1 MENYVF
7 KILLIIFLFVFNVSS
22 CRVAKNN
29 FYEDDTLNA
38 KVRKIDIIKQEIR
51 VITPDVIKSPKII
64 KQSQKDKQKIEEEEK
79 KALEIKKIEQTIEKR
94 EQLKSDLQ
102 NILQKLDSI

>member
-7 KILLIIFLFVFNVSS
+7 KILLTVFIFVFNVSS
-22 CRVAKNN
+22 CRVAKDN

-38 KVRKIDIIKQEIR
+38 KINKMVDIKESKD
-51 VITPDVIKSPKII
+51 ITTDVIKSPKII
-64 KQSQKDKQKIEEEEK
+64 KQPKINKQKIEEEEK

>member
-7 KILLIIFLFVFNVSS
+7 KILLTVFIFVFNVSS
-22 CRVAKNN
+22 CRVAKDN
-29 FYEDDTLNA
+29 FYEDDTLNT
-38 KVRKIDIIKQEIR
+38 KVNKIVEIKDLKDI
-51 VITPDVIKSPKII
+51 TTDVIKYPKII
-64 KQSQKDKQKIEEEEK
+64 KQPKINKQKIEEEEK

>member
-7 KILLIIFLFVFNVSS
+7 KILLTVFIFVFNVSS
-22 CRVAKNN
+22 CRVVKDN

-38 KVRKIDIIKQEIR
+38 KINKMVDIKESKD
-51 VITPDVIKSPKII
+51 ITTDVIKSPKII
-64 KQSQKDKQKIEEEEK
+64 KQPKINKQKIEEEEK

>member
-1 MENYVF
+1 MTVF
-7 KILLIIFLFVFNVSS
+7 IFVFNVSS
-22 CRVAKNN
+22 CRVVKDN
-29 FYEDDTLNA
+29 FYEDGTLNT
-38 KVRKIDIIKQEIR
+38 KINKIVEIKESKDI
-51 VITPDVIKSPKII
+51 TTDVIKSPKII
-64 KQSQKDKQKIEEEEK
+64 KQPKINKQKIEEEEK

>member
-7 KILLIIFLFVFNVSS
+7 KILLTVFIFVFNVSS
-22 CRVAKNN
+22 CRAPKSG
-29 FYEDDTLNA
+29 FYEDGTLNT
-38 KVRKIDIIKQEIR
+38 KINKMVEIQESKN
-51 VITPDVIKSPKII
+51 ITTDVIKSPKII
-64 KQSQKDKQKIEEEEK
+64 KQQPKINKQKIEEEEK

>member
-7 KILLIIFLFVFNVSS
+7 KILLTVFIFVFNVSS

-29 FYEDDTLNA
+29 FYEDGTLNA
-38 KVRKIDIIKQEIR
+38 KINKMVDIKESKD
-51 VITPDVIKSPKII
+51 ITTDVIKSPKII
-64 KQSQKDKQKIEEEEK
+64 KQPKINKQKIEEEEK

>member
-7 KILLIIFLFVFNVSS
+7 KILLTVFIFVFNVSS

-29 FYEDDTLNA
+29 FYEDGTLNT
-38 KVRKIDIIKQEIR
+38 KVNKIVEIKESKDI
-51 VITPDVIKSPKII
+51 TTDVIKSPKII
-64 KQSQKDKQKIEEEEK
+64 KQPKINKQKIEEEEK

>member
-7 KILLIIFLFVFNVSS
+7 KILLTIFIFVFNVSS
-22 CRVAKNN
+22 CRVAKDN
-29 FYEDDTLNA
+29 FYEDGTLNT
-38 KVRKIDIIKQEIR
+38 KINKIVEIKESKDI
-51 VITPDVIKSPKII
+51 TTDVIKSPKII
-64 KQSQKDKQKIEEEEK
+64 KQPKINKQKIEEEEK

>member
-7 KILLIIFLFVFNVSS
+7 KILLTVFIFVFNVSS
-22 CRVAKNN
+22 CRVAKDN
-29 FYEDDTLNA
+29 FYEDGTLNT
-38 KVRKIDIIKQEIR
+38 KVNKIVEIKDLKDI
-51 VITPDVIKSPKII
+51 TTDVIKSPKII
-64 KQSQKDKQKIEEEEK
+64 KQPKINKQKIEEEEK

>member
-7 KILLIIFLFVFNVSS
+7 KILLTVFIFVFNVSS
-22 CRVAKNN
+22 CRVAKDN
-29 FYEDDTLNA
+29 FCEDGTLNT
-38 KVRKIDIIKQEIR
+38 KVNKIVEIKDLKDI
-51 VITPDVIKSPKII
+51 TTDVIKSPKII
-64 KQSQKDKQKIEEEEK
+64 KQPKINKQKIEEEEK

>member
-7 KILLIIFLFVFNVSS
+7 KILLTVFIFVFNVSS
-22 CRVAKNN
+22 CRVAKDN
-29 FYEDDTLNA
+29 FYEDDTLKT
-38 KVRKIDIIKQEIR
+38 KVNKMVDIKESKD
-51 VITPDVIKSPKII
+51 ITTDVIKSPKII
-64 KQSQKDKQKIEEEEK
+64 KQPKINKQKIEEEEK

>member
-7 KILLIIFLFVFNVSS
+7 KILLTVFIFVFNVSS

-29 FYEDDTLNA
+29 FYEDGTLNI
-38 KVRKIDIIKQEIR
+38 KVNKIVEIKDLKDI
-51 VITPDVIKSPKII
+51 TTDVIKSPKII
-64 KQSQKDKQKIEEEEK
+64 KQPKINKQKIEEEEK

>member
-7 KILLIIFLFVFNVSS
+7 KILLTVFIFVFNVSS
-22 CRVAKNN
+22 CRVAKDN
-29 FYEDDTLNA
+29 FYEDGTLNT
-38 KVRKIDIIKQEIR
+38 KVNKIVEIKDLKDI
-51 VITPDVIKSPKII
+51 TTDVIKSPKII
-64 KQSQKDKQKIEEEEK
+64 KQSKINKQKIEEEEK

>member
-7 KILLIIFLFVFNVSS
+7 KILLTVFIFVFNVSS
-22 CRVAKNN
+22 CRVAKDN
-29 FYEDDTLNA
+29 FYEDGTLNA
-38 KVRKIDIIKQEIR
+38 KINKIVDIKESKDII
-51 VITPDVIKSPKII
+51 TDVIKSPKII
-64 KQSQKDKQKIEEEEK
+64 KQPKINKQKIEEEEK

>member
-7 KILLIIFLFVFNVSS
+7 KILLTVFIFVFNVSS
-22 CRVAKNN
+22 CRVAKDN
-29 FYEDDTLNA
+29 FYEDDTLNT
-38 KVRKIDIIKQEIR
+38 KVNKIVEIKDLKDI
-51 VITPDVIKSPKII
+51 TTDVIKSPKII
-64 KQSQKDKQKIEEEEK
+64 KQPKINKQKIEEEEK

>member
-7 KILLIIFLFVFNVSS
+7 KILLTVFIFVFNVSS

-29 FYEDDTLNA
+29 FYEDGTLNT
-38 KVRKIDIIKQEIR
+38 KVNKIVEIKDLKDI
-51 VITPDVIKSPKII
+51 TTDVIKSPKII
-64 KQSQKDKQKIEEEEK
+64 KQPKINKQKIEEEEK

>member
-7 KILLIIFLFVFNVSS
+7 KILLTVFIFVFNVSS

-29 FYEDDTLNA
+29 FYEDSTLNT
-38 KVRKIDIIKQEIR
+38 KINKIVEIKEESKDI
-51 VITPDVIKSPKII
+51 TTDVIKSPKII
-64 KQSQKDKQKIEEEEK
+64 KQPKINKQKIEEEEK

>member
-7 KILLIIFLFVFNVSS
+7 KILLTVFIFVFNVSS
-22 CRVAKNN
+22 CRVAKDN
-29 FYEDDTLNA
+29 FYKDGTLNA
-38 KVRKIDIIKQEIR
+38 KINKMVDIKESKD
-51 VITPDVIKSPKII
+51 ITTDVIKSPKII
-64 KQSQKDKQKIEEEEK
+64 KQPKINKQKIEEEEK